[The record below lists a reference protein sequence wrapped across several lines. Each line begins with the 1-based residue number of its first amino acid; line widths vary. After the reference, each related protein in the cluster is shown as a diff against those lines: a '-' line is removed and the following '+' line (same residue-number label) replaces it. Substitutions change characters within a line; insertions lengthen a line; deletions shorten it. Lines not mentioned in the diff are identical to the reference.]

1 MPEMRGVCFK
11 PSEFLEQYPHLFT
24 LGTLINAKSLTIKQ
38 PEKTMSR
45 RRKKQEEH
53 VNLERWLVSYADFIT
68 LLFAFFVVMYAIS
81 SVNEGKY
88 RILSDTLNEVF
99 HSRPTSPSPI
109 QFDNALQEQSSM
121 SEEPDFIDIPIPEHD
136 ENLTPPD
143 NPELETLSKDI
154 SRAVQPLIDDD
165 LINIKKTDYWLE
177 IDIKS
182 SILFRSGGAEL
193 SEDAEDIL
201 ATIALLLNDYPNDVQ
216 VEGYTDNVP
225 INSKQF
231 PSNWELSS
239 SRAASVVHL
248 FEEEGVKPE
257 RMMAIGYGQYR
268 PTADNTTEN
277 GRNANR
283 RVNLVVLG
291 QGDQRQIMQQRNQSL
306 KQATEK
312 ARGEVNNNESSQ
324 RFNPVFDI
332 Q

>member
-1 MPEMRGVCFK
+1 
-11 PSEFLEQYPHLFT
+11 
-24 LGTLINAKSLTIKQ
+24 
-38 PEKTMSR
+38 MSR
-45 RRKKQEEH
+45 RKKKPEEH

-88 RILSDTLNEVF
+88 RVLSDTLSEVF
-99 HSRPTSPSPI
+99 QSRPTSPTPI
-109 QFDNALQEQSSM
+109 QFDNALQNQPSL
-121 SEEPDFIDIPIPEHD
+121 SESPDFIDIPIPEHD
-136 ENLTPPD
+136 ENLTPPE

-154 SRAVQPLIDDD
+154 TQAVQPLINED

-182 SILFRSGGAEL
+182 SILFTSGGAKL

-201 ATIALLLNDYPNDVQ
+201 SAIASLLKDYPNDIQ
-216 VEGYTDNVP
+216 VEGFTDNVP
-225 INSKQF
+225 ISTKFF

-248 FEEEGVKPE
+248 FEEEGIAPS
-257 RMMAIGYGQYR
+257 RMLAIGYGQHR
-268 PTADNTTEN
+268 PTADNATED

-283 RVNLVVLG
+283 RVNLVILG
-291 QGDQRQIMQQRNQSL
+291 QGDPRQIMQQRNQSL
-306 KQATEK
+306 NQATQKIGEK
-312 ARGEVNNNESSQ
+312 IEINDPAQG
-324 RFNPVFDI
+324 FNPVFDI

>member
-1 MPEMRGVCFK
+1 
-11 PSEFLEQYPHLFT
+11 
-24 LGTLINAKSLTIKQ
+24 
-38 PEKTMSR
+38 MSR
-45 RRKKQEEH
+45 RKKKPEEH

-88 RILSDTLNEVF
+88 RVLSDTLSEVF
-99 HSRPTSPSPI
+99 QSRPTSPTPI
-109 QFDNALQEQSSM
+109 QFDNALQNQPSL
-121 SEEPDFIDIPIPEHD
+121 SESPDFIDIPIPEHD
-136 ENLTPPD
+136 DNLTPPE

-154 SRAVQPLIDDD
+154 TQAVQPLINED

-182 SILFRSGGAEL
+182 SILFTSGGAKL

-201 ATIALLLNDYPNDVQ
+201 SAIASLLKDYPNDIQ
-216 VEGYTDNVP
+216 VEGFTDNVP
-225 INSKQF
+225 ISTKFF

-248 FEEEGVKPE
+248 FEEEGIAPS
-257 RMMAIGYGQYR
+257 RMLAIGYGQHR
-268 PTADNTTEN
+268 PTADNATED

-283 RVNLVVLG
+283 RVNLVILG

-306 KQATEK
+306 NQATQKIGEK
-312 ARGEVNNNESSQ
+312 IEINDPVQG
-324 RFNPVFDI
+324 FNPVFDL

>member
-1 MPEMRGVCFK
+1 M
-11 PSEFLEQYPHLFT
+11 
-24 LGTLINAKSLTIKQ
+24 A
-38 PEKTMSR
+38 R

-88 RILSDTLNEVF
+88 RILSDTLNDVF
-99 HSRPTSPSPI
+99 SSRPTSPTPI
-109 QFDNALQEQSSM
+109 EFDNALQELPSLAKK
-121 SEEPDFIDIPIPEHD
+121 PDFIDIPIPED
-136 ENLTPPD
+136 DNKLTPPE
-143 NPELETLSKDI
+143 NPELETLSQDI
-154 SRAVQPLIDDD
+154 TQAVQPLIDDD

-182 SILFRSGGAEL
+182 SILFGSGGAKL

-201 ATIALLLNDYPNDVQ
+201 ATIASLLKNYPNDVQ
-216 VEGYTDNVP
+216 VEGFTDDIP
-225 INSKQF
+225 ISTKLF

-248 FEEEGVKPE
+248 FEDEGIDPK
-257 RMMAIGYGQYR
+257 RMQAIGYGQYR
-268 PTADNTTEN
+268 PTADNTTAN

-283 RVNLVVLG
+283 RVNLVILG
-291 QGDQRQIMQQRNQSL
+291 QGDQRLIMQQRNQSL
-306 KQATEK
+306 KQATQRVE
-312 ARGEVNNNESSQ
+312 ENIPSQ
-324 RFNPVFDI
+324 GFNPVFDT